1 MSNESQSAQA
11 DAPASPQGPKWRRL
25 ALLLGGGAVALT
37 GIRLT
42 SAEIFGGNANR
53 FLATEICSLIVGMLF
68 CAWLIRDSGLR
79 SRVRYG
85 ILALLFV
92 GLAAF
97 LSVFR
102 IERITFGGDMQQR
115 LPPYRRWVV
124 ELQRRL
130 GADVVEIVPEAR
142 TAASALD
149 LSSTEFD
156 SPSFFGPTHDGHFQL
171 PAGKKLARDWATKPP
186 KELWRV
192 PVGPAWSSFAVVGHY
207 GFTQQ
212 QTSDEA
218 FEQVACF
225 DLHTG
230 KHEWVHSDAPGH
242 YWQLGGYGPRA
253 TPTFH
258 QGKLFTLGSNGLLS
272 SFDAATGKVLWSHDV
287 LKENQAEA
295 PMWGKSSSPTI
306 VNTKTHGDVV
316 VVSVG
321 GNAGH
326 SLIAYRADT
335 GQVAW
340 HAGDD
345 PAGYATPMVATLGG
359 VRQVVIVNFQSVTA
373 HDPETGTQL
382 WKYDGW
388 DQGQPKVPQPIVVD
402 DRHVFVSA
410 GYGVGCRL
418 LEVTKDGDA
427 WKVDEKYKSTKF
439 KPKFMNPVLRGEYV
453 YGLDDGEFLMCIAWK
468 DGAVKWRS
476 KRGMNYGHGQLL
488 LVDDLL
494 VVQCEEGD
502 VALAEAKPDG
512 FNELGRFTALPTGV
526 SWNQPV
532 LWGTKLLVRNDEE
545 AACYEL
551 ATE

>member
-1 MSNESQSAQA
+1 
-11 DAPASPQGPKWRRL
+11 L
-25 ALLLGGGAVALT
+25 ALLLGGGGVALA

-53 FLATEICSLIVGMLF
+53 FLATEICSLIVGLLF
-68 CAWLIRDSGLR
+68 CAWLIRDSGLAR
-79 SRVRYG
+79 KSRYG
-85 ILALLFV
+85 IAGALLLF
-92 GLAAF
+92 AAAGAGAYQ
-97 LSVFR
+97 V
-102 IERITFGGDMQQR
+102 ERPIFDGDMQQSFAK
-115 LPPYRRWVV
+115 RRWFAALSGDKVI
-124 ELQRRL
+124 
-130 GADVVEIVPEAR
+130 DVAPEAR
-142 TAASALD
+142 TASTSLT
-149 LSSTEFD
+149 LHSTEFD
-156 SPSFFGPTHDGHFQL
+156 SPSFFGPTHDGHFSL
-171 PAGKKLARDWATKPP
+171 PAGKKLARDWAAKPP
-186 KELWRV
+186 KQLWRT
-192 PVGPAWSSFAVVGHY
+192 PVGPGWSSFAVVSHY

-218 FEQVACF
+218 FEQVACL
-225 DLHTG
+225 DLDTG
-230 KHEWVHSDAPGH
+230 KHEWVHSDAPGY

-258 QGKLFTLGSNGLLS
+258 QGKLFTLGSNGLLT
-272 SFDAATGKVLWSHDV
+272 SFDAATGKALWSHDV
-287 LKENQAEA
+287 LKETNAEA

-306 VNTKTHGDVV
+306 VNTKAHGDVV

-321 GNAGH
+321 GKAGH
-326 SLIAYRADT
+326 SLVAYRADT

-340 HAGDD
+340 HGGDD
-345 PAGYATPMVATLGG
+345 PAGYATPTVAVLGG
-359 VRQVVIVNFQSVTA
+359 LRQVLIVNFQSVTG
-373 HDPETGTQL
+373 HDVETGRQL
-382 WKYDGW
+382 WRYDGW
-388 DQGQPKVPQPIVVD
+388 DQGQPKVPQPIVID

-418 LEVTKDGDA
+418 LEVTKEGDA

-439 KPKFMNPVLRGEYV
+439 KPKFMNPVLQGDYI
-453 YGLDDGEFLMCIAWK
+453 YGLDDGEFLMCVAWK

-488 LVDDLL
+488 LVDDMLI
-494 VVQCEEGD
+494 VQCEEGD
-502 VALAEAKPDG
+502 VALVEAKPDA

-532 LWGTKLLVRNDEE
+532 LWGTKLLVRNNEE

>member
-1 MSNESQSAQA
+1 MSNDSQSAPNEA
-11 DAPASPQGPKWRRL
+11 SASPRGPKWPRL
-25 ALLLGGGAVALT
+25 ALLLGGGAVALA

-42 SAEIFGGNANR
+42 SAEVFGGNANR
-53 FLATEICSLIVGMLF
+53 FLATEICSLIVGLLF
-68 CAWLIRDSGLR
+68 CAWLLRDSGLAKK
-79 SRVRYG
+79 SRFG
-85 ILALLFV
+85 IAGALLLF
-92 GLAAF
+92 AAAGAGAYQ
-97 LSVFR
+97 V
-102 IERITFGGDMQQR
+102 ERPIFDGDMRQSF
-115 LPPYRRWVV
+115 PKRRWFASLSGDKIV
-124 ELQRRL
+124 
-130 GADVVEIVPEAR
+130 DVAPEAR
-142 TAASALD
+142 TAAAALT
-149 LSSTEFD
+149 LNSTEFD
-156 SPSFFGPTHDGHFQL
+156 SPSFFGPTHDGHFAL
-171 PAGKKLARDWATKPP
+171 PSGKKLARDWAAKPP
-186 KELWRV
+186 KQLWRV

-225 DLHTG
+225 DLDTG
-230 KHEWVHSDAPGH
+230 KHEWVHSDAPGY

-258 QGKLFTLGSNGLLS
+258 QGKLFTLGSKGLLT

-287 LKENQAEA
+287 LKENHAEA

-306 VNTKTHGDVV
+306 VNTKAHGDVV

-321 GNAGH
+321 GSAGH

-335 GQVAW
+335 GQAAW
-340 HAGDD
+340 HGGDD

-359 VRQVVIVNFQSVTA
+359 VRQVLIVNFQSVTG
-373 HDPETGTQL
+373 HDVETGKQL

-418 LEVTKDGDA
+418 LEVTLEGES

-439 KPKFMNPVLRGEYV
+439 KPKFMNPVLKGDYV
-453 YGLDDGEFLMCIAWK
+453 YGLDDGEFLMCVAWK

-494 VVQCEEGD
+494 IVQCEEGD
-502 VALAEAKPDG
+502 VALVEAKPEG

>member
-1 MSNESQSAQA
+1 MSNESQSAPA
-11 DAPASPQGPKWRRL
+11 DVPALPQGPKWRRL
-25 ALLLGGGAVALT
+25 ALLLGGGGVALM

-53 FLATEICSLIVGMLF
+53 FLATEICSLIVGLLF
-68 CAWLIRDSGLR
+68 CAWLIRDSGLAR
-79 SRVRYG
+79 KSRYG
-85 ILALLFV
+85 IAGALLLF
-92 GLAAF
+92 AAAGAGAYQ
-97 LSVFR
+97 V
-102 IERITFGGDMQQR
+102 ERPIFDGDMQQSFAK
-115 LPPYRRWVV
+115 RRWFAALSGDKVI
-124 ELQRRL
+124 
-130 GADVVEIVPEAR
+130 DVAPEAR
-142 TAASALD
+142 TASTSLT
-149 LSSTEFD
+149 LHSTEFD
-156 SPSFFGPTHDGHFQL
+156 SPSFFGPTHDGHFSL
-171 PAGKKLARDWATKPP
+171 PAGKKLACDWAAKPP
-186 KELWRV
+186 KQLWRT
-192 PVGPAWSSFAVVGHY
+192 PVGPGWSSFAVVSHY

-218 FEQVACF
+218 FEQVACL
-225 DLHTG
+225 DLDTG
-230 KHEWVHSDAPGH
+230 KHEWVHSDAPGY

-258 QGKLFTLGSNGLLS
+258 QGKLFTLGSNGLLT

-287 LKENQAEA
+287 LKETNAEA

-306 VNTKTHGDVV
+306 VNTKAHGDVV

-321 GNAGH
+321 GKAGH
-326 SLIAYRADT
+326 SLVAFRADT
-335 GQVAW
+335 GEVAW
-340 HAGDD
+340 HGGDD
-345 PAGYATPMVATLGG
+345 PAGYATPMVAVLGG
-359 VRQVVIVNFQSVTA
+359 LRQVLIVNFQSVTG
-373 HDPETGTQL
+373 HDVETGRQL
-382 WKYDGW
+382 WRYDGW

-439 KPKFMNPVLRGEYV
+439 KPKFMNPVLKGDYI

-494 VVQCEEGD
+494 IVQCEEGD
-502 VALAEAKPDG
+502 VALVEAKPDA

-532 LWGTKLLVRNDEE
+532 LWGTKLLVRNNEE